1 MIVTLI
7 AGGKMVLDGQVSIG
21 QFVAFN
27 SYIDM
32 LVWPMIAAG
41 DCINTF
47 SQAVAAWGRIKTI
60 FEEKPDIV
68 DMVPE
73 NPDLGISGDI
83 KLDHLTFTYPDG
95 TKPVLRDV
103 NIHVKKGEMLG
114 ILGRTGS
121 GKSSLADLLLRVYD
135 CKKGMILLDGKPITD
150 YPLSVLHR
158 DISYVPQENFLFS
171 DTLEE
176 NIAFGLE
183 DRISDNPVISDEV
196 KQAAKNACIHD
207 NIMGFPD
214 EYKTMVGER
223 GVTLS
228 GGQKQRSS
236 IARALLKDSPVLILD
251 DSLSAVDTDT
261 EEKILENLVEIRKGK
276 TTIVIAHRISTLQKA
291 DNVAVLLDGV
301 IAEYGTPDELL
312 KLGGFYSDISHKQ
325 QLENELG

>member
-95 TKPVLRDV
+95 TKTCSPGCKYPY
-103 NIHVKKGEMLG
+103 KKG
-114 ILGRTGS
+114 
-121 GKSSLADLLLRVYD
+121 
-135 CKKGMILLDGKPITD
+135 
-150 YPLSVLHR
+150 
-158 DISYVPQENFLFS
+158 
-171 DTLEE
+171 
-176 NIAFGLE
+176 
-183 DRISDNPVISDEV
+183 
-196 KQAAKNACIHD
+196 
-207 NIMGFPD
+207 
-214 EYKTMVGER
+214 
-223 GVTLS
+223 
-228 GGQKQRSS
+228 
-236 IARALLKDSPVLILD
+236 
-251 DSLSAVDTDT
+251 
-261 EEKILENLVEIRKGK
+261 
-276 TTIVIAHRISTLQKA
+276 
-291 DNVAVLLDGV
+291 
-301 IAEYGTPDELL
+301 
-312 KLGGFYSDISHKQ
+312 
-325 QLENELG
+325 